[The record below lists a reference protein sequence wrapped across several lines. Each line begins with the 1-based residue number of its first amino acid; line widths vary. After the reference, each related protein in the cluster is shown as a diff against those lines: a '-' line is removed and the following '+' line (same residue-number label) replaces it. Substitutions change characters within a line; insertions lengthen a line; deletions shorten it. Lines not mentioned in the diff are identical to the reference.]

1 MTGRG
6 CVSADQS
13 ELTAVLPGRRRAR
26 RSWSR
31 AEKRRIVAEAFR
43 PGASAA
49 DVARSY
55 GLNANQLFNW
65 RRMLAAPAKSRGGS
79 KASTTALAASA
90 AGIVPVGIIVAASD
104 DGQALAAESAADVTP
119 LNQGAT
125 RFSRGECAGVIEIDL
140 VCGTRLRVDAFVDE
154 HALRRVLSVIKASS

>member
-1 MTGRG
+1 M
-6 CVSADQS
+6 SAVQD
-13 ELTAVLPGRRRAR
+13 ELTAVSLEQRRAR

-31 AEKRRIVAEAFR
+31 AEKRRIVTEAFR

-65 RRMLAAPAKSRGGS
+65 RRALAAPAKGRGGS
-79 KASTTALAASA
+79 AAKASTTALAAST
-90 AGIVPVGIIVAASD
+90 AGLLPVGIIVAASD
-104 DGQALAAESAADVTP
+104 DGQALAGEPVSDLTP
-119 LNQGAT
+119 LDQGAA
-125 RFSRGECAGVIEIDL
+125 RFSRGECAGLIELDL

-154 HALRRVLSVIKASS
+154 GALRRVLSAVKAS

>member
-1 MTGRG
+1 M
-6 CVSADQS
+6 SAGQS
-13 ELTAVLPGRRRAR
+13 ELAVVPPGQRRTR

-31 AEKRRIVAEAFR
+31 AEKRRIIAKAFR

-65 RRMLAAPAKSRGGS
+65 RR
-79 KASTTALAASA
+79 ALAASA
-90 AGIVPVGIIVAASD
+90 KGRGGSVGKASTTSLAACSAEMVPVGVVVPTSN
-104 DGQALAAESAADVTP
+104 DGLALAPVSIGGIGP
-119 LNQGAT
+119 LDQHAT
-125 RFSRGECAGVIEIDL
+125 RYPPDERAGLIEIDL

-154 HALRRVLSVIKASS
+154 HALRRVLSAIKASS